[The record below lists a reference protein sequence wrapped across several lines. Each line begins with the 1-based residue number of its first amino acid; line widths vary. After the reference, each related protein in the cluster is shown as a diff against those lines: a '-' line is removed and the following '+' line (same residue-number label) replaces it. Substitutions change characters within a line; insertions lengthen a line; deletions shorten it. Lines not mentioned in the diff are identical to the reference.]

1 MIWAVQ
7 WLLANL
13 FLPAVNLSLLL
24 KMVNYLSKEEM
35 LTKMAELLDVAV
47 NWGLK
52 RTGADQCGDG
62 EKQFWSS
69 DRDSSFDDWGR
80 SDNSLWKSFSGL
92 SFSGC
97 DCTANF

>member
-1 MIWAVQ
+1 MTVAASTGSSTAAAFYEGILLMIWAVQ

-52 RTGADQCGDG
+52 TLLVCRLCGI
-62 EKQFWSS
+62 W
-69 DRDSSFDDWGR
+69 
-80 SDNSLWKSFSGL
+80 
-92 SFSGC
+92 
-97 DCTANF
+97 